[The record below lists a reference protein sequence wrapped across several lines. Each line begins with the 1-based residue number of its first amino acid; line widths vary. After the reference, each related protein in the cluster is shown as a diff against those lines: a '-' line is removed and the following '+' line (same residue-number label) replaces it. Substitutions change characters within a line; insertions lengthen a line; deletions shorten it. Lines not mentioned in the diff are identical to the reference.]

1 MAQMTPLRLTQLF
14 PLAALSA
21 LATPGCVPTCSQ
33 GSAEVVIYDEDFE
46 QLCDG
51 APCSWR
57 LSRGELGSV
66 ETVTTIH
73 AGETAVKLIGEA
85 ITIESDGYANRGPNG
100 SLSFPLVVRLSARC
114 DEGSYV
120 TARVITET
128 PDTREEASY
137 TAAVTP
143 PSEWG
148 AATTTMLMRDDRRGE
163 SFEALGRRVIKALIE
178 KHGEGACEIDRFEV
192 ADMSYSGG
200 FCD

>member
-1 MAQMTPLRLTQLF
+1 MTPFRIGGLFALCASSVLT
-14 PLAALSA
+14 AS
-21 LATPGCVPTCSQ
+21 GCVPTCSQ
-33 GSAEVVIYDEDFE
+33 TSAEVVIYDEDFE
-46 QLCDG
+46 ALCEG

-114 DEGSYV
+114 DEGSYL
-120 TARVITET
+120 TARVVTET
-128 PDTREEASY
+128 PDTRLQASY
-137 TAAVTP
+137 TATATP
-143 PSEWG
+143 PSDWG
-148 AATTTMLMRDDRRGE
+148 AATTTTLTRDDGRGE
-163 SFEALGRRVIKALIE
+163 SFEALGRSVIQALIE
-178 KHGEGACEIDRFEV
+178 KHGEGSCEIDRFEV